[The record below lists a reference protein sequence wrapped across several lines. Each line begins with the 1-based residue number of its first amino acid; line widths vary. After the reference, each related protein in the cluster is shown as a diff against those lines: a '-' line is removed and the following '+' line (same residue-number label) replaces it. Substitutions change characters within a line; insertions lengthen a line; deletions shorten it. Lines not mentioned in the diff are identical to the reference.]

1 MLFHVSLEVDE
12 PRHVAE
18 VVAELFG
25 GEALPFPPVT
35 PGSWI
40 AMAGDD
46 RGTIIEFYPRGTE
59 IHEVSGDHDAAGVRV
74 APRRHNATHIAIATK
89 LDQDAVLAIAKREGW
104 PAKYRKRGDAFG
116 VIEIF
121 VEGCQ
126 MVEVLTDEMQREYV
140 GAVTIENWKAML
152 EAQSL
157 PVAA

>member
-59 IHEVSGDHDAAGVRV
+59 IHEVPGDHDATGVRV
-74 APRRHNATHIAIATK
+74 APRRHNATHIAIATG
-89 LDQDAVLAIAKREGW
+89 LDQDQVLAIAKREGW

-126 MVEVLTDEMQREYV
+126 MIEVLTDEMQREYV

-157 PVAA
+157 PIAA